1 MIGAIIGD
9 IAGST
14 YEFHSIKTKDFPLFA
29 PGSSYTDDSL
39 MSIAVASAL
48 MQTGEGHVGFK
59 SHVVT
64 SMRQI
69 AAKYPCPMGGYGGRF
84 RHWLVSSNPRPYG
97 SFGNGSAMR
106 VSPCGDVAATLD
118 EALELARQSAEVTHN
133 HPEGIKGAQAVAAAI
148 YLART
153 GESRDGIR
161 SYIEQ
166 HFYPLHQTVDEI
178 RPRYPDR
185 FCCALRRHCGVLRH
199 FHPQQRQP
207 PDLSTAGRRF
217 AGTAGPSHPDSL
229 SGTAAGADRRING
242 QTPIHRFCTRCT
254 IQFLMSYISK
264 YLLCLVPGCHTGF
277 IPAQEVLSLSSCLS
291 NDYRREKLNPQTL

>member
-14 YEFHSIKTKDFPLFA
+14 YEFHSIKTMDFPLFA

-48 MQTGEGHVGFK
+48 MQTGESHDGFK
-59 SHVVT
+59 SHAVT

-69 AAKYPCPMGGYGGRF
+69 ATKYPCPMGGYGGRF
-84 RHWLVSSNPRPYG
+84 RHWLVSSDPQPYG

-118 EALELARQSAEVTHN
+118 EALALAKQSAEVTHS

-153 GESRDGIR
+153 GESRNGIR

-166 HFYPLHQTVDEI
+166 NFYPLEQTVDGI
-178 RPRYPDR
+178 RPRYR
-185 FCCALRRHCGVLRH
+185 FDETCQGTVPQAITAFLESVSFEDALRTAVSLGGDCDTLTDITCAIAWSFYARSGLDATMVRLRDEALALLH
-199 FHPQQRQP
+199 D
-207 PDLSTAGRRF
+207 DLREIVIRWEERYGGYTTTVNSK
-217 AGTAGPSHPDSL
+217 
-229 SGTAAGADRRING
+229 AD
-242 QTPIHRFCTRCT
+242 
-254 IQFLMSYISK
+254 
-264 YLLCLVPGCHTGF
+264 
-277 IPAQEVLSLSSCLS
+277 
-291 NDYRREKLNPQTL
+291 

>member
-14 YEFHSIKTKDFPLFA
+14 YEFYSIKTMDFPLFA

-48 MQTGEGHVGFK
+48 MQTGESHDGFK
-59 SHVVT
+59 SHAVT

-69 AAKYPCPMGGYGGRF
+69 ATKYPCPMGGYGGRF
-84 RHWLVSSNPRPYG
+84 RHWLVSSDPQPYG

-118 EALELARQSAEVTHN
+118 EALALAKQSAEVTHS
-133 HPEGIKGAQAVAAAI
+133 HPKGIKGAQAVAAAI

-161 SYIEQ
+161 GYIEQ
-166 HFYPLHQTVDEI
+166 NFYPLEQTVDEI
-178 RPRYPDR
+178 RPRYR
-185 FCCALRRHCGVLRH
+185 FDETCQGTVPQAITAFLESVSFEDALRAAV
-199 FHPQQRQP
+199 
-207 PDLSTAGRRF
+207 
-217 AGTAGPSHPDSL
+217 SL
-229 SGTAAGADRRING
+229 SGDCDTLTDITCAIAWPFYARSGLDAMMVRLRDEALALLHDDLREIVIRWEERYGGYKATTNDKAD
-242 QTPIHRFCTRCT
+242 
-254 IQFLMSYISK
+254 
-264 YLLCLVPGCHTGF
+264 
-277 IPAQEVLSLSSCLS
+277 
-291 NDYRREKLNPQTL
+291 

>member
-14 YEFHSIKTKDFPLFA
+14 YEFHSIKTMDFPLFA

-39 MSIAVASAL
+39 MSIAVASTL
-48 MQTGEGHVGFK
+48 MQTGESHDGFK
-59 SHVVT
+59 SHAVT

-69 AAKYPCPMGGYGGRF
+69 ATKYPCPMGGYGGRF
-84 RHWLVSSNPRPYG
+84 RHWLVSSDPQPYG

-118 EALELARQSAEVTHN
+118 EALALAKQSAEVTHS
-133 HPEGIKGAQAVAAAI
+133 HPEGIKGAQAVSAAI
-148 YLART
+148 YLACT

-178 RPRYPDR
+178 RPRYR
-185 FCCALRRHCGVLRH
+185 FDETCQGTVPQAITVFLESVSFEDALRTAVSLGGDCDTLTDITCAIAWPFYARNGLDDTMVRLRDEALALLH
-199 FHPQQRQP
+199 D
-207 PDLSTAGRRF
+207 DLREIVTRWEERYGGYTSTVN
-217 AGTAGPSHPDSL
+217 SK
-229 SGTAAGADRRING
+229 AD
-242 QTPIHRFCTRCT
+242 
-254 IQFLMSYISK
+254 
-264 YLLCLVPGCHTGF
+264 
-277 IPAQEVLSLSSCLS
+277 
-291 NDYRREKLNPQTL
+291 

>member
-48 MQTGEGHVGFK
+48 IQTGEGHVGFK

-133 HPEGIKGAQAVAAAI
+133 HPEGIKGAQATAEAILLMRMARQSGGDIEAYKKRLRNLITDRFDYDLSRTLDDIRPTYRFNESCQATVPEAITAFLESTGFEDAIRNAISLGGDSDTLAAI
-148 YLART
+148 TGGIAEAAYGIPRWIIDKAWSYLD
-153 GESRDGIR
+153 E
-161 SYIEQ
+161 
-166 HFYPLHQTVDEI
+166 PLKEVCRRWHETVKHWSQLI
-178 RPRYPDR
+178 
-185 FCCALRRHCGVLRH
+185 
-199 FHPQQRQP
+199 
-207 PDLSTAGRRF
+207 
-217 AGTAGPSHPDSL
+217 
-229 SGTAAGADRRING
+229 
-242 QTPIHRFCTRCT
+242 
-254 IQFLMSYISK
+254 
-264 YLLCLVPGCHTGF
+264 
-277 IPAQEVLSLSSCLS
+277 
-291 NDYRREKLNPQTL
+291 

>member
-29 PGSSYTDDSL
+29 PGSNTTDDSL

-48 MQTGEGHVGFK
+48 MQTGEGGDFK
-59 SHVVT
+59 ASVAS

-84 RHWLVSSNPRPYG
+84 RHWLVSSDPQPYG

-118 EALELARQSAEVTHN
+118 EALALAKQSAEVTHS

-166 HFYPLHQTVDEI
+166 HF
-178 RPRYPDR
+178 
-185 FCCALRRHCGVLRH
+185 
-199 FHPQQRQP
+199 
-207 PDLSTAGRRF
+207 
-217 AGTAGPSHPDSL
+217 
-229 SGTAAGADRRING
+229 
-242 QTPIHRFCTRCT
+242 
-254 IQFLMSYISK
+254 
-264 YLLCLVPGCHTGF
+264 
-277 IPAQEVLSLSSCLS
+277 
-291 NDYRREKLNPQTL
+291 

>member
-14 YEFHSIKTKDFPLFA
+14 YEFHSIKTMDFPLFA

-48 MQTGEGHVGFK
+48 MQTGESHDGFK
-59 SHVVT
+59 SHAVT

-69 AAKYPCPMGGYGGRF
+69 ATKYPCPMGGYGGRF
-84 RHWLVSSNPRPYG
+84 RHWLVSPNLRPYG

-118 EALELARQSAEVTHN
+118 EALALAKQSAEVTHS

-148 YLART
+148 VLART

-166 HFYPLHQTVDEI
+166 HFYHLHQTVDEI
-178 RPRYPDR
+178 RPRYR
-185 FCCALRRHCGVLRH
+185 FDETYQGTVPQAITAFLESVSFEDVLRTAVSLGGDCDTLTDITCAIAWPFYARSGLDATMVRLRDEALALLH
-199 FHPQQRQP
+199 D
-207 PDLSTAGRRF
+207 DLRKIVIRWEERYGGYTTTVNSK
-217 AGTAGPSHPDSL
+217 
-229 SGTAAGADRRING
+229 AD
-242 QTPIHRFCTRCT
+242 
-254 IQFLMSYISK
+254 
-264 YLLCLVPGCHTGF
+264 
-277 IPAQEVLSLSSCLS
+277 
-291 NDYRREKLNPQTL
+291 

>member
-14 YEFHSIKTKDFPLFA
+14 YEFHSIKTMDFPLFA
-29 PGSSYTDDSL
+29 PGSNTTDDSL

-48 MQTGEGHVGFK
+48 MQTGDGGDFK
-59 SHVVT
+59 ASVVS

-84 RHWLVSSNPRPYG
+84 RHWLVSPNPRPYG

-118 EALELARQSAEVTHN
+118 EAFELAKQSAEVTHN

-166 HFYPLHQTVDEI
+166 HFY
-178 RPRYPDR
+178 
-185 FCCALRRHCGVLRH
+185 
-199 FHPQQRQP
+199 
-207 PDLSTAGRRF
+207 
-217 AGTAGPSHPDSL
+217 
-229 SGTAAGADRRING
+229 
-242 QTPIHRFCTRCT
+242 
-254 IQFLMSYISK
+254 
-264 YLLCLVPGCHTGF
+264 
-277 IPAQEVLSLSSCLS
+277 
-291 NDYRREKLNPQTL
+291 

>member
-9 IAGST
+9 FAGST

-29 PGSSYTDDSL
+29 PGGNYTDDSL

-48 MQTGEGHVGFK
+48 IQTGKDEDFK
-59 SHVVT
+59 TSVIS

-84 RHWLVSSNPRPYG
+84 RPWLVSSVPRPYG

-118 EALELARQSAEVTHN
+118 EALELAKQSAEVTHS

-148 YLART
+148 YLARA

-166 HFYPLHQTVDEI
+166 HFYPLHQTADEI
-178 RPRYPDR
+178 RPRYR
-185 FCCALRRHCGVLRH
+185 FDETCQGTVPQAITAFLESVSFEDALR
-199 FHPQQRQP
+199 
-207 PDLSTAGRRF
+207 TAV
-217 AGTAGPSHPDSL
+217 SL
-229 SGTAAGADRRING
+229 GGDCDTLTNI
-242 QTPIHRFCTRCT
+242 TCT
-254 IQFLMSYISK
+254 IAWPFYARNGLDDTMVRLRDEALALLHDDLREIVIRWEERYGGYTTTVNSK
-264 YLLCLVPGCHTGF
+264 
-277 IPAQEVLSLSSCLS
+277 A
-291 NDYRREKLNPQTL
+291 D

>member
-9 IAGST
+9 IVGST
-14 YEFHSIKTKDFPLFA
+14 YEFHSIKTMDFPLFA

-48 MQTGEGHVGFK
+48 MQTGESHDGFK
-59 SHVVT
+59 SHAVT

-69 AAKYPCPMGGYGGRF
+69 ATKYPCPMGGYGGRF
-84 RHWLVSSNPRPYG
+84 RHWLVSPNLRPYG

-118 EALELARQSAEVTHN
+118 EALALAKQSAEVTHS

-148 YLART
+148 VLART
-153 GESRDGIR
+153 GESRGGIR

-178 RPRYPDR
+178 RPRYR
-185 FCCALRRHCGVLRH
+185 FDETCQGTVPQAITAFLESVSFEDVLRTAVSLGGDCDTLTDITCAIAWPFYARSGLDATMVRLRDEALALLH
-199 FHPQQRQP
+199 D
-207 PDLSTAGRRF
+207 DLREIVIRWEERYGGYT
-217 AGTAGPSHPDSL
+217 T
-229 SGTAAGADRRING
+229 TVNNKAD
-242 QTPIHRFCTRCT
+242 
-254 IQFLMSYISK
+254 
-264 YLLCLVPGCHTGF
+264 
-277 IPAQEVLSLSSCLS
+277 
-291 NDYRREKLNPQTL
+291 

>member
-14 YEFHSIKTKDFPLFA
+14 YEFYSIKTMDFPLFA

-48 MQTGEGHVGFK
+48 MQTGESHDGFK
-59 SHVVT
+59 SHAVT

-69 AAKYPCPMGGYGGRF
+69 ATKYPCPMGGYGGRF
-84 RHWLVSSNPRPYG
+84 RHWLVSSDPQPYG

-118 EALELARQSAEVTHN
+118 EALALAKQSAEVTHS
-133 HPEGIKGAQAVAAAI
+133 HPKGIKGAQAVAAAI

-161 SYIEQ
+161 GYIEQ
-166 HFYPLHQTVDEI
+166 NFYPLEQTVDEI
-178 RPRYPDR
+178 RPRYR
-185 FCCALRRHCGVLRH
+185 FDETCQGTVPQAITAFLESVSFEDALRAAVSLGGDCDTLTDITCAIAWPFYARSGLDAMMVRLRDEALALLH
-199 FHPQQRQP
+199 D
-207 PDLSTAGRRF
+207 DLREIVIRWEERYGGYKAT
-217 AGTAGPSHPDSL
+217 TNDK
-229 SGTAAGADRRING
+229 AD
-242 QTPIHRFCTRCT
+242 
-254 IQFLMSYISK
+254 
-264 YLLCLVPGCHTGF
+264 
-277 IPAQEVLSLSSCLS
+277 
-291 NDYRREKLNPQTL
+291 

>member
-9 IAGST
+9 FAGST

-48 MQTGEGHVGFK
+48 MQTNGGCDGFK
-59 SHVVT
+59 DHVVI

-84 RHWLVSSNPRPYG
+84 RHWLVSSVPRPYG

-166 HFYPLHQTVDEI
+166 HFYPLHQTADEI
-178 RPRYPDR
+178 RPRYR
-185 FCCALRRHCGVLRH
+185 FDETCQGTVPQAITAFLESVSFEDALRTAVSLGGDCDTLTNITCAIAWPFYARSGLDATMVRLRDAALALLH
-199 FHPQQRQP
+199 D
-207 PDLSTAGRRF
+207 DLREIVIRWEERYGGYTTTVNSK
-217 AGTAGPSHPDSL
+217 
-229 SGTAAGADRRING
+229 AD
-242 QTPIHRFCTRCT
+242 
-254 IQFLMSYISK
+254 
-264 YLLCLVPGCHTGF
+264 
-277 IPAQEVLSLSSCLS
+277 
-291 NDYRREKLNPQTL
+291 

>member
-14 YEFHSIKTKDFPLFA
+14 YEFHSIKTMDFPLFA

-48 MQTGEGHVGFK
+48 MQTGESHDGFK
-59 SHVVT
+59 SHAVT

-69 AAKYPCPMGGYGGRF
+69 ATKYPCPMGGYGGRF
-84 RHWLVSSNPRPYG
+84 RHWLVSSDPQPYG

-118 EALELARQSAEVTHN
+118 EALALAKQSAEVTHS
-133 HPEGIKGAQAVAAAI
+133 HPEGIKGAQAVVAAI

-161 SYIEQ
+161 GYIEQ
-166 HFYPLHQTVDEI
+166 NFYPLEQTVDEI
-178 RPRYPDR
+178 RPRYR
-185 FCCALRRHCGVLRH
+185 FDETCQGTVPQAITAFLESVSFEDALRTAVSLGGDCDTLTDITCAIAWPFYARNGLDDTMVRLRDEALALLH
-199 FHPQQRQP
+199 D
-207 PDLSTAGRRF
+207 DLREIVTRWEERYGGYTSTVN
-217 AGTAGPSHPDSL
+217 SK
-229 SGTAAGADRRING
+229 AD
-242 QTPIHRFCTRCT
+242 
-254 IQFLMSYISK
+254 
-264 YLLCLVPGCHTGF
+264 
-277 IPAQEVLSLSSCLS
+277 
-291 NDYRREKLNPQTL
+291 

>member
-14 YEFHSIKTKDFPLFA
+14 YEFHSIKTMDFPLFA

-48 MQTGEGHVGFK
+48 MQTGESHDGFK
-59 SHVVT
+59 SHAVT

-69 AAKYPCPMGGYGGRF
+69 ATKYPCPMSGYGGRF
-84 RHWLVSSNPRPYG
+84 RHWLVSPNLRPYG

-118 EALELARQSAEVTHN
+118 EALALAKQSAEVTHS

-148 YLART
+148 VLART

-178 RPRYPDR
+178 RPRYR
-185 FCCALRRHCGVLRH
+185 FDETCQGTVPQAITAFLESVSFEDVLRTAVSLGGDCDTLTDITCAIAWPFYARNGLDDTMVRLRDEALALLH
-199 FHPQQRQP
+199 D
-207 PDLSTAGRRF
+207 DLREIVTRWEERYGGYTSTVN
-217 AGTAGPSHPDSL
+217 SK
-229 SGTAAGADRRING
+229 AD
-242 QTPIHRFCTRCT
+242 
-254 IQFLMSYISK
+254 
-264 YLLCLVPGCHTGF
+264 
-277 IPAQEVLSLSSCLS
+277 
-291 NDYRREKLNPQTL
+291 

>member
-9 IAGST
+9 FAGST

-84 RHWLVSSNPRPYG
+84 RHWLVSSVPRPYG

-106 VSPCGDVAATLD
+106 VSPCGAVAATLD
-118 EALELARQSAEVTHN
+118 EALELARPSAEVTHN

-166 HFYPLHQTVDEI
+166 HFYPLHQTADEI
-178 RPRYPDR
+178 RPRYR
-185 FCCALRRHCGVLRH
+185 FDETCQGTVPQAITAFLESVSFEDALRTAVSLGGDCDTLTDITCAIAWPFYLRNGLDDTMVRLRDEALALLH
-199 FHPQQRQP
+199 D
-207 PDLSTAGRRF
+207 DLREIVIRWEERYGGYTTTVNSK
-217 AGTAGPSHPDSL
+217 
-229 SGTAAGADRRING
+229 AD
-242 QTPIHRFCTRCT
+242 
-254 IQFLMSYISK
+254 
-264 YLLCLVPGCHTGF
+264 
-277 IPAQEVLSLSSCLS
+277 
-291 NDYRREKLNPQTL
+291 

>member
-14 YEFHSIKTKDFPLFA
+14 YEFHSIKAKDFPLFA
-29 PGSSYTDDSL
+29 PGSSYTDASL

-48 MQTGEGHVGFK
+48 MQTGESHDGFK
-59 SHVVT
+59 SHAVT

-69 AAKYPCPMGGYGGRF
+69 ATKYPCPMGGYGGRF
-84 RHWLVSSNPRPYG
+84 RHWLVSPNPRPYG

-118 EALELARQSAEVTHN
+118 EALALAKQSAEVTHS

-153 GESRDGIR
+153 GESRNGIR

-166 HFYPLHQTVDEI
+166 HF
-178 RPRYPDR
+178 
-185 FCCALRRHCGVLRH
+185 
-199 FHPQQRQP
+199 
-207 PDLSTAGRRF
+207 
-217 AGTAGPSHPDSL
+217 
-229 SGTAAGADRRING
+229 
-242 QTPIHRFCTRCT
+242 
-254 IQFLMSYISK
+254 
-264 YLLCLVPGCHTGF
+264 
-277 IPAQEVLSLSSCLS
+277 
-291 NDYRREKLNPQTL
+291 

>member
-9 IAGST
+9 FAGST

-84 RHWLVSSNPRPYG
+84 RHWLVSSVPRPYG

-166 HFYPLHQTVDEI
+166 HFYPLHQTADEI
-178 RPRYPDR
+178 RPRYR
-185 FCCALRRHCGVLRH
+185 FDETCQGTVPQAITAFLESVSFEDALRTAVSLGGDCDTLTDITCAIAWPFYLRNGLDDTMVRLRDEALALLH
-199 FHPQQRQP
+199 D
-207 PDLSTAGRRF
+207 DLREIVIRWEERYGGYTTTVNSK
-217 AGTAGPSHPDSL
+217 
-229 SGTAAGADRRING
+229 AD
-242 QTPIHRFCTRCT
+242 
-254 IQFLMSYISK
+254 
-264 YLLCLVPGCHTGF
+264 
-277 IPAQEVLSLSSCLS
+277 
-291 NDYRREKLNPQTL
+291 

>member
-84 RHWLVSSNPRPYG
+84 RHWLVSSVPRPYG

-133 HPEGIKGAQAVAAAI
+133 HPEGIRGAQAVAAAI

-178 RPRYPDR
+178 RPRYR
-185 FCCALRRHCGVLRH
+185 FDETCQGTVPQAITAFLESVSFEDALRTAVSLGGDCDTLTDITCAIAWPFYARNGLDDMMVRLRDEALALLH
-199 FHPQQRQP
+199 D
-207 PDLSTAGRRF
+207 DLREIVIQWEERYGGYTTTVNSK
-217 AGTAGPSHPDSL
+217 
-229 SGTAAGADRRING
+229 AD
-242 QTPIHRFCTRCT
+242 
-254 IQFLMSYISK
+254 
-264 YLLCLVPGCHTGF
+264 
-277 IPAQEVLSLSSCLS
+277 
-291 NDYRREKLNPQTL
+291 

>member
-14 YEFHSIKTKDFPLFA
+14 YEFYSIKTMDFPLFA

-48 MQTGEGHVGFK
+48 MQTGESHDGFK
-59 SHVVT
+59 SHAVT

-69 AAKYPCPMGGYGGRF
+69 ATKYPCPMGGYGGRF
-84 RHWLVSSNPRPYG
+84 RHWLVSSDPQPYG

-118 EALELARQSAEVTHN
+118 EALALAKQSAEVTHS
-133 HPEGIKGAQAVAAAI
+133 HPKGIKGAQAVAAAI

-161 SYIEQ
+161 GYIEQ
-166 HFYPLHQTVDEI
+166 NFYPLEQTVDEI
-178 RPRYPDR
+178 RPRYR
-185 FCCALRRHCGVLRH
+185 FDETCQGTVPQAITAFLESVSFEDALRAAV
-199 FHPQQRQP
+199 
-207 PDLSTAGRRF
+207 
-217 AGTAGPSHPDSL
+217 SL
-229 SGTAAGADRRING
+229 SGDCDTLTDITCAIAWPYYARSGLDAMMVRLRDEALALLHDDLREIVIRWEERYGGYKATTNDKAD
-242 QTPIHRFCTRCT
+242 
-254 IQFLMSYISK
+254 
-264 YLLCLVPGCHTGF
+264 
-277 IPAQEVLSLSSCLS
+277 
-291 NDYRREKLNPQTL
+291 

>member
-14 YEFHSIKTKDFPLFA
+14 YEFHSIKTMDFPLFA

-48 MQTGEGHVGFK
+48 MQTGESHDGFK
-59 SHVVT
+59 SHAVT
-64 SMRQI
+64 SMCQI
-69 AAKYPCPMGGYGGRF
+69 ATKYPCPMGGYGGRF
-84 RHWLVSSNPRPYG
+84 RHWLVSSDPQPYG

-118 EALELARQSAEVTHN
+118 EALALAKQSAEVTHS

-166 HFYPLHQTVDEI
+166 HFYPLEQTVDEI
-178 RPRYPDR
+178 RPRYR
-185 FCCALRRHCGVLRH
+185 FDETCQGTVPQAIMAFLESVSFEDALRAAVSLGGDCDTLTDITCAIAWPFYARSGLDATMVRLRDEALALLH
-199 FHPQQRQP
+199 D
-207 PDLSTAGRRF
+207 DLREIVIRWEERYGGYTTSVN
-217 AGTAGPSHPDSL
+217 SK
-229 SGTAAGADRRING
+229 AD
-242 QTPIHRFCTRCT
+242 
-254 IQFLMSYISK
+254 
-264 YLLCLVPGCHTGF
+264 
-277 IPAQEVLSLSSCLS
+277 
-291 NDYRREKLNPQTL
+291 

>member
-14 YEFHSIKTKDFPLFA
+14 YEFHSIKAKDFPLFA

-48 MQTGEGHVGFK
+48 MQTGESHDGFK
-59 SHVVT
+59 SHAVT

-69 AAKYPCPMGGYGGRF
+69 ATKYPCPMGGRF
-84 RHWLVSSNPRPYG
+84 RHWLVSPNPRPYG

-118 EALELARQSAEVTHN
+118 EALALAKQSAEVTHS

-153 GESRDGIR
+153 GESRNGIR

-166 HFYPLHQTVDEI
+166 HF
-178 RPRYPDR
+178 
-185 FCCALRRHCGVLRH
+185 
-199 FHPQQRQP
+199 
-207 PDLSTAGRRF
+207 
-217 AGTAGPSHPDSL
+217 
-229 SGTAAGADRRING
+229 
-242 QTPIHRFCTRCT
+242 
-254 IQFLMSYISK
+254 
-264 YLLCLVPGCHTGF
+264 
-277 IPAQEVLSLSSCLS
+277 
-291 NDYRREKLNPQTL
+291 

>member
-14 YEFHSIKTKDFPLFA
+14 YEFHSIKTMDFPLFA

-48 MQTGEGHVGFK
+48 MQTGESHDGFK
-59 SHVVT
+59 SHAVT

-69 AAKYPCPMGGYGGRF
+69 ATKYPCPMGGYGGRF
-84 RHWLVSSNPRPYG
+84 RHWLVSSDPQPYG

-118 EALELARQSAEVTHN
+118 EALALAKQSAEVTHS
-133 HPEGIKGAQAVAAAI
+133 HPKGIKGAQAVAAAI

-161 SYIEQ
+161 GYIEQ
-166 HFYPLHQTVDEI
+166 NFYPLVQTVDEI
-178 RPRYPDR
+178 RPRYR
-185 FCCALRRHCGVLRH
+185 FDETCQGTVPQAITAFLESVSFEDALRAAV
-199 FHPQQRQP
+199 
-207 PDLSTAGRRF
+207 
-217 AGTAGPSHPDSL
+217 SL
-229 SGTAAGADRRING
+229 SGDCDTLTDITCAIAWPFYARSGLDAMMVRLRDEALALLHDDLREIVIRWEERYGGYTTTVNSKAD
-242 QTPIHRFCTRCT
+242 
-254 IQFLMSYISK
+254 
-264 YLLCLVPGCHTGF
+264 
-277 IPAQEVLSLSSCLS
+277 
-291 NDYRREKLNPQTL
+291 